1 MALIA
6 KELVHV
12 GDSAHVP
19 LAHGLAQAVST
30 VDPALRAIAV
40 AVRVCV
46 EATRDGL
53 FERLSVDGESA
64 VRACAAPTIR
74 GAVAVGALVVYVRVV
89 HPYVIVEPG
98 CRAVEHSVCV
108 AVAVGCVP
116 VREVAVEV
124 LSIRKHVLHV
134 RHRGYVPS

>member
-1 MALIA
+1 MALIP

-12 GDSAHVP
+12 GDSADVP

-53 FERLSVDGESA
+53 FERLSVGRESA
-64 VRACAAPTIR
+64 VRAAPSIWR
-74 GAVAVGALVVYVRVV
+74 AVFTPTVRVDVYMAVLPGCRSSKHSVRVV
-89 HPYVIVEPG
+89 D
-98 CRAVEHSVCV
+98 
-108 AVAVGCVP
+108 VGRVP
-116 VREVAVEV
+116 V
-124 LSIRKHVLHV
+124 
-134 RHRGYVPS
+134 